1 MQCVDSNVFF
11 AQLGQGC
18 KVGEHMLRV
27 EVDVSSASTALST
40 TDGAAATNSGESGGI
55 AGASQPSCILL
66 GEVAVSE
73 KMSVL
78 QLKQLLCAQWATLA
92 ARGEGDIPV
101 PQSPNHIRLRDG
113 KSGKASGPLRDDR
126 IVGRCLLGLADG
138 RRIVA
143 QVLQNAE
150 FISADDLVI
159 SLRVASFD
167 RRILHPAVDLPI
179 TRTSTIKALYEKI
192 LALVPQLNEPLPADF
207 VETNP
212 SEPEFQE
219 VISIAKGF
227 TSGPALTLKS
237 AFKLK
242 WDDPAVLKSLVDPTP
257 SLPVSAAPMA
267 VPAPAEPDA
276 GDDDAPPLDLPEGA
290 GGVLNNPF
298 GLDRPPLNLRD
309 GSIIVVRGKAD
320 FWRAQV
326 AMRARK
332 AEETTDD
339 NAGAKRPT
347 TAGTGAAAARAR
359 KTASLKARVAAA
371 NAGNTSAG
379 DSGTE
384 EEVLVKGSALPTGA
398 SSKRAPTT
406 EKSLKIAT
414 SNKDRP
420 PVPAESA
427 LDESKLSPT
436 QRQKAEDVLEH
447 SMEDLP
453 PPIVE

>member
-1 MQCVDSNVFF
+1 MV
-11 AQLGQGC
+11 
-18 KVGEHMLRV
+18 RV
-27 EVDVSSASTALST
+27 EVDVSSPGAALSSLENAT
-40 TDGAAATNSGESGGI
+40 TGIAGGI
-55 AGASQPSCILL
+55 AGSEGGGIAGGAAAQACVLL

-73 KMSVL
+73 KITVL
-78 QLKQLLCAQWATLA
+78 QLKQLLCAQWQDLA
-92 ARGEGDIPV
+92 ARGEGSDIPV
-101 PQSPNHIRLRDG
+101 PASPNHIRLRDG
-113 KSGKASGPLRDDR
+113 KSGKTSGPLRDDR

-143 QVLQNAE
+143 QVLAEAE

-167 RRILHPAVDLPI
+167 RRVLYPAVDLPI
-179 TRTSTIKALYEKI
+179 TRTATIKTLYEKI

-207 VETNP
+207 AETNP
-212 SEPEFQE
+212 PEPEYQE

-257 SLPVSAAPMA
+257 ELPSTTTAAAPA
-267 VPAPAEPDA
+267 PAAEPDA
-276 GDDDAPPLDLPEGA
+276 TEEDAAPPLELPEGA
-290 GGVLNNPF
+290 GGILNNPF

-332 AEETTDD
+332 QEEAAAGDD
-339 NAGAKRPT
+339 GAGVRRPT

-359 KTASLKARVAAA
+359 KSASLKARVAAA
-371 NAGNTSAG
+371 NGGNAGSAG
-379 DSGTE
+379 ADSAE
-384 EEVLVKGSALPTGA
+384 DEVLVKGTALAAG
-398 SSKRAPTT
+398 SSNKRVATK
-406 EKSLKIAT
+406 EKSLKIGT
-414 SNKDRP
+414 SNKERP
-420 PVPAESA
+420 PVPADGGV
-427 LDESKLSPT
+427 DEGKNSPN
-436 QRQKAEDVLEH
+436 QRPKGEDVLEH

-453 PPIVE
+453 PPVSE